1 VVPTKACKSA
11 IKQLLLLNIIVM

>member
-11 IKQLLLLNIIVM
+11 IKQLLRLDISVM